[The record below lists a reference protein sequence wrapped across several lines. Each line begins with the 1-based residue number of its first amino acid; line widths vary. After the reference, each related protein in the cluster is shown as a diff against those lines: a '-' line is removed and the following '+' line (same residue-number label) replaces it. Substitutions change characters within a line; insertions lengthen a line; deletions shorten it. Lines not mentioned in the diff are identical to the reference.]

1 MTRHPIKIGT
11 RGSALALWQAEWVRS
26 LLLAKRPEQPVELVI
41 IKTQGD
47 KILDVPLAKVGG
59 KGLFVKELE
68 EALLASQI
76 DLAVHSM
83 KDMPAILPDG
93 LALTAILE
101 REDPRD
107 VLLSTR
113 FTSLQ
118 ALPQQAKVGSSS
130 LRRQSQLLHLRPDL
144 QIISLRGNVNTRI
157 QKLLSGQ
164 FDAIVLAAAGVK
176 RLQLTEHVVEYLDPL
191 QIIPANGQGAI
202 GIESRQD
209 DANLNAQLAHLN
221 HLPTWICVSAERSFL
236 AALQGGCQVPIAG
249 HATIHDDQLQLL
261 GRIASLD
268 GRTMVSQS
276 RLGRLQDPVSLGQ
289 ELAQALLAQGGREIL
304 QQIGLTGDGGANQ

>member
-1 MTRHPIKIGT
+1 MTALTIKIGT

-26 LLLAKRPEQPVELVI
+26 LLLANHPELLVELVI

-68 EALLASQI
+68 EALLAKEI

-83 KDMPAILPDG
+83 KDMPALLPQG

-107 VLLSTR
+107 VLLSSR
-113 FTSLQ
+113 YTSLH
-118 ALPQQAKVGSSS
+118 ALPQQATVGSSS

-144 QIISLRGNVNTRI
+144 QIVSLRGNVNTRI
-157 QKLLSGQ
+157 NKLINEP

-176 RLQLTEHVVEYLDPL
+176 RLQLTQYVVEYLDPQ

-202 GIESRQD
+202 GIESRED
-209 DANLNAQLAHLN
+209 DQRLLALLAPLN
-221 HLPTWICVSAERSFL
+221 HQPTWLCVRAERAFL
-236 AALQGGCQVPIAG
+236 ATLEGGCQVPIAG
-249 HATIHDDQLQLL
+249 HATLNGQQLHLL

-268 GRTMVSQS
+268 GQEMITLSTQ
-276 RLGRLQDPVSLGQ
+276 GPAEDPVSLGVA
-289 ELAQALLAQGGREIL
+289 LAHSLLEQGGQRIL
-304 QQIGLTGDGGANQ
+304 QQIGLG